1 MKKLLGTATAI
12 MFAAGL
18 AVSAHAQVVMHHE
31 HHPELHKAKE
41 KLEHAKSDLEH
52 AAHDYGGHRVAAIK
66 AIDAAL
72 GELHAAMDYDEHHE
86 AEEHEEHEE
95 HEHH

>member
-12 MFAAGL
+12 VFAAGL
-18 AVSAHAQVVMHHE
+18 AISTQTLADMHHE
-31 HHPELHKAKE
+31 HHPELHKARE

-66 AIDAAL
+66 AIDTAL
-72 GELHAAMDYDEHHE
+72 GELHAAIDYDEHHE
-86 AEEHEEHEE
+86 AEEHE
-95 HEHH
+95 HH